1 MLIIFRPEQSSDP
14 LELRIYD
21 TIQDRCFYTADDMII
36 VNSVDIADRLD
47 DFVGLAKKD
56 KSNIV
61 IKDLV
66 ENDQTAML
74 IKDFMEC

>member
-1 MLIIFRPEQSSDP
+1 MLIIFRPEQSNDP

-21 TIQDRCFYTADDMII
+21 TVQDRCFYTADDMIL

-47 DFVGLAKKD
+47 DFVGLNKKD

-66 ENDQTAML
+66 ENDQTAAL